1 MTYDCIIVG
10 GGIAGLQA
18 AIMLGR
24 FQRKVMIID
33 GGEGRSSLC
42 KQYNNI
48 LGFPEGVSGEELR
61 TRGFAQARNFGAE
74 RLQTDVDYVH
84 SGFNVGTK
92 DGNTYNAKTILFATG
107 IEERFPDIP
116 GIKPCLGKSVYV
128 CPDCDGYEIIGRKTV
143 VVGNGD
149 AGAGLAIALKYWN
162 EEITFINHGA
172 EPLSL
177 EMQGKLRENRIFV
190 QQVNV
195 KELVH
200 TDGFMEKIETEGGL
214 LIDAEKVFLGFSGNR
229 VRSELAVNIGAETN
243 EKGHL
248 LVHPRTRMTN
258 VEGVWAAGD
267 VVDHSQLV
275 TTAMGDGSHA
285 GVWIHKWL
293 HG

>member
-1 MTYDCIIVG
+1 MTYDCIIIG

-24 FQRKVMIID
+24 YQRKVMIID

-48 LGFPEGVSGEELR
+48 LGFSEGISGEELR
-61 TRGFAQARNFGAE
+61 TRGIAQASSYGVE
-74 RLQTDVDYVH
+74 RLQTEVTDVH
-84 SGFNVGTK
+84 RGFTVETI
-92 DGNTYNAKTILFATG
+92 DGNAYKAKTILFATG
-107 IEERFPDIP
+107 IEERFPNIP

-128 CPDCDGYEIIGRKTV
+128 CPDCDGFEIIGRNAV
-143 VVGNGD
+143 VIGSGD
-149 AGAGLAIALKYWN
+149 AGAGKAITLKYWN
-162 EEITFINHGA
+162 DAITFMNHGA
-172 EPLSL
+172 EALSL
-177 EMQGKLRENRIFV
+177 EMQGKLREHRIFV

-195 KELVH
+195 KKLVH
-200 TDGFMEKIETEGGL
+200 TNGLMEKIETERGL
-214 LIDAEKVFLGFSGNR
+214 EIDAEKVFLGFSGNR

-243 EKGHL
+243 DKGHI

-275 TTAMGDGSHA
+275 TAAMGDGAHA

-293 HG
+293 LG

>member
-42 KQYNNI
+42 KEYNNI
-48 LGFPEGVSGEELR
+48 LGFPEGISGEELR
-61 TRGFAQARNFGAE
+61 TRGFEQAKSFGVE
-74 RLQTDVDYVH
+74 RLQTEVNDVH
-84 SGFNVGTK
+84 SGYTVGTV
-92 DGNTYNAKTILFATG
+92 DGTTYKSKGLLFASG

-128 CPDCDGYEIIGRKTV
+128 CPDCDGYEIIGRNTV
-143 VVGNGD
+143 VIGNGD
-149 AGAGLAIALKYWN
+149 AGAGKALALTYWN
-162 EEITFINHGA
+162 EDITFINHGSEA
-172 EPLSL
+172 LSL
-177 EMQGKLRENRIFV
+177 EMQAKLREKRILV

-195 KELVH
+195 KKLVH
-200 TDGFMEKIETEGGL
+200 TNGLMKKIETEGGL
-214 LIDAEKVFLGFSGNR
+214 EIEAEKVFLGFSGNR
-229 VRSELAVNIGAETN
+229 VRSELAVHLGAKTN
-243 EKGHL
+243 DKGHL
-248 LVHPRTRMTN
+248 LVDPRTRMTN

-293 HG
+293 LE